1 MRKRLEECMTVE
13 DMEYLNRSGVEIEV
27 NDGRIIAVDYP
38 EGRFEEIDGRLQ

>member
-27 NDGRIIAVDYP
+27 NDGRIVAVVYP
-38 EGRFEEIDGRLQ
+38 EGRFEELNGRWQ